1 MNPGKL
7 NHRLKFSKQ
16 VSTINN
22 SGGSDVSLVPLI
34 VSQTLPIDVTWAS
47 LEPIK
52 QWNQLAI
59 EAGASVMTQDRVAV
73 IRYRSMFGSNP
84 GAFFK
89 GTVFEDL
96 NHPGMIYM
104 FHSILPYQ
112 PGSKSTF
119 QNTDQSVYKDNVF
132 VFMLVKLRV

>member
-7 NHRLKFSKQ
+7 NHRLQFKRQ
-16 VSTINN
+16 VSTQND
-22 SGGSDVSLVPLI
+22 SGGSVLTYTDLVVSE
-34 VSQTLPIDVTWAS
+34 TDPINVTWGS

-59 EAGASVMTQDRVAV
+59 EAGASVMTQDRVC
-73 IRYRSMFGSNP
+73 ILRYRALFGNNP

-89 GTVFEDL
+89 ASTIEDL
-96 NHPGMIYM
+96 NNPGNVYM

-119 QNTDQSVYKDNVF
+119 QNTDQQVYKDRVW